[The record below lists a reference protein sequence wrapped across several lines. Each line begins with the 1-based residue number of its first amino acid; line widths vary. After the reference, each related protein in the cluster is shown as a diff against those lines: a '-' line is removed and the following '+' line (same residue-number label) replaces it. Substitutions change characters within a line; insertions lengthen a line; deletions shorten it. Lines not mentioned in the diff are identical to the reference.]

1 MKYQSS
7 NTNSIYQSDFKK
19 GRQICPECS
28 HTRKK
33 KTDKC
38 LEYYPDNN
46 TAYCFNCNTT
56 FFEYK
61 PYDKKEYSF
70 PEWKNNTKLSDKAV
84 KYFEGRMIS
93 QETLRYMKVYSEN
106 AFMPQIGKDTEC
118 ICFPYFMDE
127 KLINV
132 KYRGGN
138 KSFKLHSGSEL
149 IFYNVNAIN
158 ENESIIITEGEID
171 ALSFIECGFKNCL
184 SVPNGANSKLDYL
197 DNYMYLFDKVKVIFI
212 AVDQDTKGIEL
223 KTEFIRRL
231 GAERCKI
238 VSFKECKDANEY
250 LLKYGG
256 IALKCTIDEAK
267 DCPVKGIVSARD
279 IQTDLRDYFENGI
292 QRGKIIKFE
301 EIDKYVTWETG
312 RLAIVSGEPGS
323 GKSEFV
329 DFLITKLNLLYE
341 WKSAFFT
348 PENFPLKYHYS
359 KMYEKYIGKNFNK
372 RFSNDV
378 EFDMAIDHI
387 SNNLFWV
394 MNEDDFTLDN
404 ILEGAKFLVKNKGIK
419 ILVIDPYNKI
429 DHQYKNGITET
440 QYISGF
446 LDKLIMFGKVNDILV
461 ILIAHPKKIDTSM
474 VPTLYDISGSA
485 NFYNKCD
492 YGLTVK
498 RRRND
503 DNVMNNEVDIFWQ
516 KIKFKHLGTQGI
528 SHLKYNYNNGRYET
542 GEVNNWDNSNWLVKD
557 SPIFTNDDD
566 FSSDE
571 APFLKSL

>member
-7 NTNSIYQSDFKK
+7 NTNSLYQCDFKK
-19 GRQICPECS
+19 GRQLCPECS
-28 HTRKK
+28 HSRKK

-38 LEYYPDNN
+38 LEYYPDKNM
-46 TAYCFNCNTT
+46 AYCFNCNTT
-56 FFEYK
+56 MFEYK
-61 PYDKKEYSF
+61 PFDKKEYTL
-70 PEWKNNTKLSDKAV
+70 PEWKNNTLLTDKAV

-93 QETLRYMKVYSEN
+93 KTTLNTMQIYSEN
-106 AFMPQIGKDTEC
+106 VYFQQLQKESES
-118 ICFPYFMDE
+118 ICFPYFMDG

-138 KSFKLHSGSEL
+138 KSFKLCSGSEL
-149 IFYNVNAIN
+149 IFWNIDALL
-158 ENESIIITEGEID
+158 ENESVIITEGEID
-171 ALSFIECGFKNCL
+171 TLSFIECGFKNCI
-184 SVPNGANSKLDYL
+184 SVPNGANLKMEYL
-197 DNYMYLFDKVKVIFI
+197 DNYIHLFDKVKVIFL

-223 KTEFIRRL
+223 RDEFIRRF
-231 GAERCKI
+231 GPERCKI

-267 DCPVKGIVSARD
+267 DCPVKGVINARQ
-279 IQTDLRDYFENGI
+279 IQTELRDYFENGT

-323 GKSEFV
+323 GKSEFI
-329 DFLITKLNLLYE
+329 DFLITKLNLLYG
-341 WKSAFFT
+341 WKSGFFT

-359 KMYEKYIGKNFNK
+359 KMYEKFIGKKFSNK
-372 RFSNDV
+372 FSNDIDF
-378 EFDMAIDHI
+378 EIAIDHI
-387 SNNLFWV
+387 SDNLFWV
-394 MNEDDFTLDN
+394 MNEEDFTLDN
-404 ILEGAKFLVKNKGIK
+404 ILEVAKFLVKNKGIK

-440 QYISGF
+440 QYISSF
-446 LDKLIMFGKVNDILV
+446 LDKLIMFGKLNDLLI
-461 ILIAHPKKIDTSM
+461 ILIAHPRKIDTSL

-492 YGLTVK
+492 YGFTVK

-516 KIKFKHLGTQGI
+516 KIKFKHLGEQGI

-542 GEVNNWDNSNWLVKD
+542 GIVDNWDNSNWLIKD
-557 SPIFTNDDD
+557 SPALTNNNIEFNLGD
-566 FSSDE
+566 
-571 APFLKSL
+571 APF

>member
-7 NTNSIYQSDFKK
+7 NTNSLYQCDFKK

-38 LEYYPDNN
+38 LEFYPDKNMG
-46 TAYCFNCNTT
+46 YCFNCNTT

-61 PYDKKEYSF
+61 PFDKKEYSF
-70 PEWKNNTKLSDKAV
+70 PEWKNNTSLTDKAV

-93 QETLRYMKVYSEN
+93 QTTLKEMKVYSEN
-106 AFMPQIGKDTEC
+106 SFMPQIGKETEC
-118 ICFPYFMDE
+118 ICFPYFMDG
-127 KLINV
+127 KIINV

-149 IFYNVNAIN
+149 IFWNIDTLEQNLSV
-158 ENESIIITEGEID
+158 IITEGEID

-184 SVPNGANSKLDYL
+184 SVPNGASTKMEYL
-197 DNYMYLFDKVKVIFI
+197 DNYMHLFDNIKIVYL
-212 AVDQDTKGIEL
+212 AVDQDTKGIIL
-223 KTEFIRRL
+223 RNEFIRRF

-256 IALKCTIDEAK
+256 IELKSTIDEAK
-267 DCPVKGIVSARD
+267 DCPVKGVINARQ
-279 IQTDLRDYFENGI
+279 IQTELRDYFENGT
-292 QRGKIIKFE
+292 QRGNTIKFE
-301 EIDKYVTWETG
+301 EIDKYITWETG

-329 DFLITKLNLLYE
+329 DFLLTKLNLIYG
-341 WKSAFFT
+341 WKSAIFT
-348 PENFPLKYHYS
+348 PENFPLKYHYE
-359 KMYEKYIGKNFNK
+359 KIYEKLIGKKFNAK
-372 RFSNDV
+372 FSSDL

-387 SNNLFWV
+387 SENMFWV
-394 MNEDDFTLDN
+394 MNDEDFTLDN

-429 DHQYKNGITET
+429 DHQYDRNITET
-440 QYISGF
+440 QYISKF
-446 LDKLIMFGKVNDILV
+446 LDKLIMFGKLNDILV
-461 ILIAHPKKIDTSM
+461 ILIAHPKKIDTSQ

-492 YGLTVK
+492 YGFTVK

-516 KIKFKHLGTQGI
+516 KIKFKHLGEQGI
-528 SHLKYNYNNGRYET
+528 SHLKYNYHNGRYET
-542 GEVNNWDNSNWLVKD
+542 GIVDNWDNSNWLIKD
-557 SPIFTNDDD
+557 IPSINNDNA
-566 FSSDE
+566 DE
-571 APFLKSL
+571 YIDVAPF